1 MKLIKWMMFFVVLVA
16 ARSFAADVSYNGVRP
31 DFIIDVRTP
40 AEYVAGHI
48 DGAINIPVERIG
60 QDLRTVKGVRQDS
73 TILLYCRSGRRS
85 AIAADVIREQ
95 GYRRVLDGGGID
107 TLARSL
113 KQCQSNQC

>member
-1 MKLIKWMMFFVVLVA
+1 MKLIKSMVLFVVLVA
-16 ARSFAADVSYNGVRP
+16 AKSFAADVSYNGFRP
-31 DFIIDVRTP
+31 DFVIDVRTP

-60 QDLRTVKGVRQDS
+60 QDLRAVKGVRQDS

-85 AIAADVIREQ
+85 AIAAEVIRQQ
-95 GYRRVLDGGGID
+95 GYQRVLDGGGID
-107 TLARSL
+107 TLVRSL